1 MVNSLPQGIIRQ
13 GAEKEWSGSDEN
25 TQSLNS
31 KCCNDTFPWE
41 THHHRSPH
49 YVIYTSFMPLELD
62 TMKGGDNLDTKQY
75 NYSDVLSIPIAP
87 LFICVYMYLN
97 TTKVY

>member
-1 MVNSLPQGIIRQ
+1 MVNSLSQGIIRQ

-31 KCCNDTFPWE
+31 KCCKDTFPSE

-62 TMKGGDNLDTKQY
+62 TMKGGDNLDSKQY
-75 NYSDVLSIPIAP
+75 NYSGVLSIPIAP
-87 LFICVYMYLN
+87 LFICVYVYLN
-97 TTKVY
+97 ITKVY